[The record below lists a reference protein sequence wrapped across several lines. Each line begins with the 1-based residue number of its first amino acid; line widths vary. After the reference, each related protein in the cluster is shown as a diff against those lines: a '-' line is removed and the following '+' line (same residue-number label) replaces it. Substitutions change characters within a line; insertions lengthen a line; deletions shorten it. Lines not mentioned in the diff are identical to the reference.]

1 MSGARETPSTTMF
14 NENKLK
20 LGIFSPN
27 CSGGMAVT
35 KVPERWDASWESNLK
50 LAQMADEA
58 GIEFLLPIARWKGY
72 GGETDFEGS
81 TLETIT
87 WACGLLAKTKCIT
100 VFGTVHAPL
109 VHPIF
114 AAKQMVTVSH
124 VSEGRFGLNIVCGWN
139 QDEFEMFGI
148 AQREHDTR
156 YEYGQEWW
164 DVVQRIWQE
173 KNPFD
178 YDGRFIKLKG
188 VVGKPKPYKWRPVVM
203 NAGSSGAGRSF
214 GAKNCDFL
222 FTVLI
227 DLEKGK
233 QDVQRTK
240 EIAAGFGRNIDIF
253 TTSYVVLR
261 PTRKE
266 AHEYHEY
273 YTTKMGDSAAA
284 DHLMELQGLHAQSF
298 PPEAFKSIRQ
308 RFFGGHGVYPLIGD
322 PDDVAAELAKISAAG
337 FIGTTITF
345 VNYVDEFPYFRDEVL
360 PRLERLGLRK
370 SVKTAQVVTPAASS
384 L

>member
-1 MSGARETPSTTMF
+1 MLAAGENPRTTMF
-14 NENKLK
+14 NGNRLK

-27 CSGGMAVT
+27 CSGGMAAT
-35 KVPERWDASWESNLK
+35 KVPERWDASWENNLK

-87 WACGLLAKTKCIT
+87 WACGLLAKTRRIT

-124 VSEGRFGLNIVCGWN
+124 V
-139 QDEFEMFGI
+139 FGI

-164 DVVQRIWQE
+164 DVVQKIWQE
-173 KNPFD
+173 REPFD
-178 YDGRFIKLKG
+178 YDGRFIKLKN

-214 GAKNCDFL
+214 AAKNCDFL

-227 DLEKGK
+227 DLDKGK
-233 QDVQRTK
+233 KDVQSIK
-240 EIAAGFGRNIDIF
+240 GIAAGFGRTVDIF

-266 AHEYHEY
+266 AQEYHEY
-273 YTTKMGDSAAA
+273 YTTKMGDHVAA

-298 PPEAFKSIRQ
+298 PAEAFKSIRQ

-322 PDDVAAELAKISAAG
+322 PDDVAAELAKIGAAG

-345 VNYVDEFPYFRDEVL
+345 VNYVKEFPYFRDEVL
-360 PRLERLGLRK
+360 PRLERLGLR
-370 SVKTAQVVTPAASS
+370 QPADAT
-384 L
+384 

>member
-1 MSGARETPSTTMF
+1 MGAARENPRTTMF

-35 KVPERWDASWESNLK
+35 KVPERWDASWENNLK

-81 TLETIT
+81 TMETIT
-87 WACGLLAKTKCIT
+87 WACGLLAKTTRIT

-164 DVVQRIWQE
+164 DVLQKIWQE
-173 KNPFD
+173 DIPFD

-188 VVGKPKPYKWRPVVM
+188 VIGKPKPYKWRPVVM

-227 DLEKGK
+227 DLKKGK
-233 QDVQRTK
+233 QDVQSIK
-240 EIAAGFGRNIDIF
+240 EIAAGFGRGIDVL

-266 AHEYHEY
+266 AQEYHEY
-273 YTTKMGDSAAA
+273 YTTKMGDSVAA

-322 PDDVAAELAKISAAG
+322 PDDVAAELAKISDAG

-360 PRLERLGLRK
+360 PRLERLGLRR
-370 SVKTAQVVTPAASS
+370 PARTI
-384 L
+384 

>member
-1 MSGARETPSTTMF
+1 MSHPQTSMF
-14 NENKLK
+14 GRNRLK
-20 LGIFSPN
+20 LGIFSAN

-35 KVPERWDASWESNLK
+35 KVPERWDASWENNLK
-50 LAQMADEA
+50 LVQMADAA
-58 GIEFLLPIARWKGY
+58 GIEFMLPIARWKGY

-87 WACGLLAKTKCIT
+87 WACGLLAKTKNIT

-124 VSEGRFGLNIVCGWN
+124 ISEGRFGLNIVCGWN
-139 QDEFEMFGI
+139 QDEFDMFGV

-156 YEYGQEWW
+156 YDYGQEWW
-164 DVVQRIWQE
+164 EVIQKIWSE
-173 KNPFD
+173 KAPFD
-178 YDGRFIKLKG
+178 YQGRFIKLRG
-188 VVGKPKPYKWRPVVM
+188 VVGEPKPYKWRPVVM

-214 GAKNCDFL
+214 AARNCDFL

-233 QDVQRTK
+233 KDVESIKATAATFQR
-240 EIAAGFGRNIDIF
+240 DIGVF
-253 TTSYVVLR
+253 TTSYVVVR

-266 AHEYHEY
+266 AIDYHEY
-273 YTTKMGDSAAA
+273 YTTQMADYPAV

-298 PPEAFKSIRQ
+298 PPEAFRLFRQ
-308 RFFGGHGVYPLIGD
+308 RFVGGHGVYPLIGD
-322 PDDVAAELAKISAAG
+322 PDDIAQELARISAAG
-337 FIGTTITF
+337 FVGTTITF
-345 VNYVDEFPYFRDEVL
+345 VNYVNEFPYFRDEVL
-360 PRLERLGLRK
+360 PRLERLGLRE
-370 SVKTAQVVTPAASS
+370 PARR
-384 L
+384 

>member
-1 MSGARETPSTTMF
+1 MPGSSEPPRTTMF
-14 NENKLK
+14 NQNKLK

-35 KVPERWDASWESNLK
+35 KVPERWDASWENNLK
-50 LAQMADEA
+50 LAQMADDA

-87 WACGLLAKTKCIT
+87 WACGLLAKTKRIT

-164 DVVQRIWQE
+164 DVVQKIWSE
-173 KNPFD
+173 DAPFD
-178 YDGRFIKLKG
+178 YNGRL
-188 VVGKPKPYKWRPVVM
+188 
-203 NAGSSGAGRSF
+203 
-214 GAKNCDFL
+214 
-222 FTVLI
+222 
-227 DLEKGK
+227 
-233 QDVQRTK
+233 
-240 EIAAGFGRNIDIF
+240 
-253 TTSYVVLR
+253 
-261 PTRKE
+261 
-266 AHEYHEY
+266 
-273 YTTKMGDSAAA
+273 
-284 DHLMELQGLHAQSF
+284 
-298 PPEAFKSIRQ
+298 
-308 RFFGGHGVYPLIGD
+308 
-322 PDDVAAELAKISAAG
+322 
-337 FIGTTITF
+337 
-345 VNYVDEFPYFRDEVL
+345 
-360 PRLERLGLRK
+360 
-370 SVKTAQVVTPAASS
+370 
-384 L
+384 

>member
-1 MSGARETPSTTMF
+1 MFGPKENPRTTMF
-14 NENKLK
+14 NGNKLK

-35 KVPERWDASWESNLK
+35 KVPERWDASWENNLK

-87 WACGLLAKTKCIT
+87 WACGLLAKTRRIT

-164 DVVQRIWQE
+164 DVVQKIWRE
-173 KNPFD
+173 NVPFD
-178 YDGRFIKLKG
+178 YEGRFIKLKN
-188 VVGKPKPYKWRPVVM
+188 VIGKPKPYKWRPVVM
-203 NAGSSGAGRSF
+203 NAGSSTAGRAF

-240 EIAAGFGRNIDIF
+240 EIAAGFGRTVDIF

-266 AHEYHEY
+266 AQEYHEY
-273 YTTKMGDSAAA
+273 YTTKMGDQVAA
-284 DHLMELQGLHAQSF
+284 DHLMELQGLHAQSS
-298 PPEAFKSIRQ
+298 PAEAFKSIRQ
-308 RFFGGHGVYPLIGD
+308 RFFGGHGVYPLIRD

-345 VNYVDEFPYFRDEVL
+345 VNYLDEFPYFRDEVL
-360 PRLERLGLRK
+360 PRLERLGLRQP
-370 SVKTAQVVTPAASS
+370 VNVT
-384 L
+384 

>member
-1 MSGARETPSTTMF
+1 MPAAGEDPRTSMF
-14 NENKLK
+14 NANKLK

-35 KVPERWDASWESNLK
+35 KVPERWDGSWENNLK

-72 GGETDFEGS
+72 GGETDFEGT

-87 WACGLLAKTKCIT
+87 WACGLLAKTKRIT

-114 AAKQMVTVSH
+114 AAKQMVTISH

-156 YEYGQEWW
+156 YDYGQEWW
-164 DVVQRIWQE
+164 DVVQKIWKEQV
-173 KNPFD
+173 PFD

-188 VVGKPKPYKWRPVVM
+188 VIGKPKPYKWRPVVM
-203 NAGSSGAGRSF
+203 NAGSSGAGRGF
-214 GAKNCDFL
+214 AAKNCDFL

-233 QDVQRTK
+233 QDVQRIK
-240 EIAAGFGRNIDIF
+240 EMAAGFGRGIDIF

-261 PTRKE
+261 PTRRE
-266 AHEYHEY
+266 AQEYHEY
-273 YTTKMGDSAAA
+273 YTTKMGDAAA
-284 DHLMELQGLHAQSF
+284 AEHLMELQGLHAQSF
-298 PPEAFKSIRQ
+298 PQEAFKSIRQ

-322 PDDVAAELAKISAAG
+322 ADDVAAELAKISAAG

-360 PRLERLGLRK
+360 PRLERIGLRQ
-370 SVKTAQVVTPAASS
+370 SASAT
-384 L
+384 

>member
-1 MSGARETPSTTMF
+1 MAGARENPRTTMF

-35 KVPERWDASWESNLK
+35 KAAERWDASWENNLK

-81 TLETIT
+81 TLETLT
-87 WACGLLAKTKCIT
+87 WACGLLAKTKRIT

-164 DVVQRIWQE
+164 DVVQKIWQE
-173 KNPFD
+173 SDPFD
-178 YDGRFIKLKG
+178 YDGGFIKLKS
-188 VVGKPKPYKWRPVVM
+188 VIGKPKPYRWRPVVM

-214 GAKNCDFL
+214 GAKNCNFL

-233 QDVQRTK
+233 QDVQSIKR
-240 EIAAGFGRNIDIF
+240 IAASFGRSIDVF

-266 AHEYHEY
+266 AQEYHEY
-273 YTTKMGDSAAA
+273 YTTKMGDYAAV

-298 PPEAFKSIRQ
+298 PPEAFKLFRQ
-308 RFFGGHGVYPLIGD
+308 RFLGGHGVYPLIGD
-322 PDDVAAELAKISAAG
+322 PDDVAAELAKISGAG

-360 PRLERLGLRK
+360 PRLERLGLRRP
-370 SVKTAQVVTPAASS
+370 VRTV
-384 L
+384 

>member
-1 MSGARETPSTTMF
+1 MPAAGQTPRTSMF
-14 NENKLK
+14 NGNKLK

-35 KVPERWDASWESNLK
+35 KVPERWDASWENNLK
-50 LAQMADEA
+50 LAQMADAA

-87 WACGLLAKTKCIT
+87 WACGLLAKTKRIT

-156 YEYGQEWW
+156 YAYGQEWW
-164 DVVQRIWQE
+164 DVVQKIWLE
-173 KNPFD
+173 NDPFD
-178 YDGRFIKLKG
+178 YHGRFLQLKN
-188 VVGKPKPYKWRPVVM
+188 VIGKPKPYRWRPVVM

-227 DLEKGK
+227 DLEKGQ
-233 QDVQRTK
+233 QDVQSIK
-240 EIAAGFGRNIDIF
+240 GIAAGFGRSIDVF

-266 AHEYHEY
+266 AQEYHEY
-273 YTTKMGDSAAA
+273 YTTQMADYVAA

-298 PPEAFKSIRQ
+298 PPEAFKLFRQ
-308 RFFGGHGVYPLIGD
+308 RFAGGHGVYPLIGD
-322 PDDVAAELAKISAAG
+322 ADHVAAELAKISAAG

-345 VNYVDEFPYFRDEVL
+345 VNYVEEFPYFRDEVL
-360 PRLERLGLRK
+360 PRLERMGLR
-370 SVKTAQVVTPAASS
+370 QPAKAI
-384 L
+384 

>member
-1 MSGARETPSTTMF
+1 MSFPQTLPRTTMF
-14 NENKLK
+14 NDNKLK

-87 WACGLLAKTKCIT
+87 WACGLLAKTRRIT

-164 DVVQRIWQE
+164 DVVQKIWQE
-173 KNPFD
+173 DIPFD

-188 VVGKPKPYKWRPVVM
+188 VIGKPKPYKWRPVVM

-227 DLEKGK
+227 DLKKGK
-233 QDVQRTK
+233 QDVQSIK
-240 EIAAGFGRNIDIF
+240 EIAAGFGRSIDVL

-266 AHEYHEY
+266 AQEYHEY
-273 YTTKMGDSAAA
+273 YTTKMGDSVAA

-322 PDDVAAELAKISAAG
+322 PDDVAAELAEISDAG

-360 PRLERLGLRK
+360 PRLERLGLRR
-370 SVKTAQVVTPAASS
+370 SVRSI
-384 L
+384 

>member
-1 MSGARETPSTTMF
+1 MSQLRPETAMF
-14 NENKLK
+14 NRNKLK

-27 CSGGMAVT
+27 CSSGMAVT
-35 KVPERWDASWESNLK
+35 KVPERWDASWENNLK

-58 GIEFLLPIARWKGY
+58 GVEFLLPIARWKGY
-72 GGETDFEGS
+72 GGETDFEGT

-87 WACGLLAKTKCIT
+87 WACGLLAKTKKIT

-148 AQREHDTR
+148 VQREHDTR
-156 YEYGQEWW
+156 YDYGQEWW
-164 DVVQRIWQE
+164 DVVQKIWTEIQ
-173 KNPFD
+173 PFD
-178 YDGRFIKLKG
+178 YNGRFIRLKG
-188 VVGKPKPYKWRPVVM
+188 VIGRPKPYRWRPVVM
-203 NAGSSGAGRSF
+203 NAGSSGAGRTF
-214 GAKNCDFL
+214 GARNCDFL

-233 QDVQRTK
+233 QDVASIK
-240 EIAAGFGRNIDIF
+240 AIAAQARRTIEVF

-266 AHEYHEY
+266 ALEYHEH
-273 YTTKMGDSAAA
+273 YTTAMGDYVAI

-298 PPEAFKSIRQ
+298 PPEAFKLFRQ
-308 RFFGGHGVYPLIGD
+308 RFLGGHGVYPLIGD
-322 PDDVAAELAKISAAG
+322 PDDVARELAKISEAG
-337 FIGTTITF
+337 FVGTTITF
-345 VNYVDEFPYFRDEVL
+345 VNYVKEFPYFRDEVL
-360 PRLERLGLRK
+360 PRLEKMGLRMAPNR
-370 SVKTAQVVTPAASS
+370 S
-384 L
+384 

>member
-1 MSGARETPSTTMF
+1 MPGARENPRTTMF
-14 NENKLK
+14 NGNKLK

-35 KVPERWDASWESNLK
+35 KVPERWDASWENNLK

-87 WACGLLAKTKCIT
+87 WACGLLAKTKQIT

-156 YEYGQEWW
+156 YDYGQEWW
-164 DVVQRIWQE
+164 EVVQKIWQE
-173 KNPFD
+173 NTPFD

-188 VVGKPKPYKWRPVVM
+188 VVGKPKPYKWRPVLM

-233 QDVQRTK
+233 QDVQSIK
-240 EIAAGFGRNIDIF
+240 GIATGFGRNIDVF

-266 AHEYHEY
+266 AQEYHEY
-273 YTTKMGDSAAA
+273 YTTKMGDYAAV

-298 PPEAFKSIRQ
+298 PPEAFKLFRQ
-308 RFFGGHGVYPLIGD
+308 RFLGGHGVYPLIGD

-360 PRLERLGLRK
+360 PRLERLGLRRP
-370 SVKTAQVVTPAASS
+370 VRTI
-384 L
+384 